1 MTTRRASTT
10 SPRQIPIGETPVGD
24 GAPAFVI
31 AEIGNTHEG
40 SFGQAQALI
49 SAAAECGASAVK
61 LQTHLADAEM
71 VAGAPFPPYFRPG
84 ETRRAYFERIA
95 FDEAQYK
102 DLMQLAASLGV
113 VLLSSPF
120 SPEAVDVLETIGIS
134 AHKIPSGEITNL
146 PYLDH
151 VARTHKP
158 VILSSGMSS
167 WEELDRAVDTIRRHH
182 DQLIVLQCTSV
193 YPCPPER
200 VGLNLLGEIAARY
213 DTLVGLSDHTLTTSA
228 ALAAVTLGACVIE
241 KHFTLSKR
249 MYGPDPQ
256 FSLEPQA
263 FAEMTRGIREV
274 ELALQHPINKDDLD
288 DFAEMKAIFEKSIVA
303 ARDLPSGTI
312 IERDDLATKKP
323 GTGLAPRLLPRL
335 IGRRTNCL
343 VVKDTLLSETHLA

>member
-1 MTTRRASTT
+1 MTTSRSAAT
-10 SPRQIPIGETPVGD
+10 SPRQISIGGTPVGD
-24 GAPAFVI
+24 GAPVFVI

-49 SAAAECGASAVK
+49 TAAAECGANAVK

-84 ETRRAYFERIA
+84 ESRRAYFERIS
-95 FDEAQYK
+95 FDETQYAA
-102 DLMQLAASLGV
+102 LLSLAASLGI

-120 SPEAVDVLETIGIS
+120 SSEAVDVLETVGIP
-134 AHKIPSGEITNL
+134 AHKIPSGEVTNL

-151 VARTHKP
+151 VARTKKP

-167 WEELDRAVDTIRRHH
+167 WEELDRAVETIRHH
-182 DQLIVLQCTSV
+182 HNQLVVLQCTSV

-200 VGLNLLGEIAARY
+200 VGLNLLGEMAARY

-228 ALAAVTLGACVIE
+228 PLAAVTLGACVVE

-249 MYGPDPQ
+249 MFGPDPQ
-256 FSLEPQA
+256 FSLEPEA
-263 FAEMTRGIREV
+263 FADMTRGIREI
-274 ELALQHPINKDDLD
+274 ELALRHPVDKNDLGEFD
-288 DFAEMKAIFEKSIVA
+288 EMKAIFEKSIVA

-312 IERDDLATKKP
+312 IGPDDLATKKP
-323 GTGLAPRLLPRL
+323 GTGMAPRHLPQL
-335 IGRRTNCL
+335 IGRRTTCL
-343 VVKDTLLSETHLA
+343 VEKDTLLSETHLA